1 MSEGCTLRA
10 GAACRRLEM
19 TAERIA
25 NQTAEHR
32 SGLAVP
38 SRLLAKLFPEGV
50 VGAVL
55 RQPGEPALLW
65 PEERGYVA
73 GAVPK
78 RQREFAAGRL
88 CARAALAA
96 FGIADAPLPM
106 NADRSPKWPGGMI
119 GSITHT
125 EGFCAAA
132 VADQRR
138 VSALGIDAEVI
149 GRVTQMLWDMICTPA
164 ELLWLEGLV
173 EPERSRAATLIFA
186 AKEAVYKCVYPINH
200 ERLDFHDVAIMPEQ
214 SDLRNTCFAIHPLRR
229 LQLPD
234 GSLQKLKGRFLFTDH
249 IVLAGV
255 AIAE

>member
-1 MSEGCTLRA
+1 
-10 GAACRRLEM
+10 M

-25 NQTAEHR
+25 NQTAEHGF
-32 SGLAVP
+32 GLAIP
-38 SRLLAKLFPEGV
+38 SRLLAKLFPQGV

-55 RQPGEPALLW
+55 REPGEPALLW

-73 GAVPK
+73 DAVPK

-96 FGIADAPLPM
+96 FGIADAPLLM
-106 NADRSPKWPGGMI
+106 NGDRSPKWPGGMI

-132 VADQRR
+132 AADQKR

-149 GRVTQMLWDMICTPA
+149 GRVTQMLWDMICTPD
-164 ELLWLEGLV
+164 ELLWLDGLS
-173 EPERSRAATLIFA
+173 ESERSRAATLIFA
-186 AKEAVYKCVYPINH
+186 AKEAVYKCLYPING
-200 ERLDFHDVAIMPEQ
+200 ERLDFHDVSIAPEQ
-214 SDLRNTCFAIHPLRR
+214 GDLGDTCFAIRPLRR

-234 GSLQKLKGRFLFTDH
+234 RSLKQLKGRFLFTDN